1 MGPHTGP
8 GAGPRYAR
16 AEAVLWRRTATAVV
30 LLPLEDGE
38 VIELAGTGAALWD
51 LLAEPVTVGEAAA
64 VLSSAFRT
72 SPEQVAADIGPVL
85 VELAGRG
92 VVTELDGAA

>member
-1 MGPHTGP
+1 MSPPRGT

-16 AEAVLWRRTATAVV
+16 AEAVLWRRTVTAVV

-38 VIELAGTGAALWD
+38 VFELAGTGAALWD
-51 LLAEPVTVGEAAA
+51 LLAEPVTMGEAAV
-64 VLSSAFRT
+64 VLSRAFRT